1 MKTIAL
7 QIIMLQAILCLASCE
22 KDFVYDDDCDLYR
35 GAGSIGGWDQSND
48 TTITQTKDTITGGF
62 AIDLNEWGDTIHKEI
77 KLK

>member
-1 MKTIAL
+1 MKPIAL
-7 QIIMLQAILCLASCE
+7 HIMLIQAILCFVSCE

-62 AIDLNEWGDTIHKEI
+62 DIVLNEWGDTIHKEI